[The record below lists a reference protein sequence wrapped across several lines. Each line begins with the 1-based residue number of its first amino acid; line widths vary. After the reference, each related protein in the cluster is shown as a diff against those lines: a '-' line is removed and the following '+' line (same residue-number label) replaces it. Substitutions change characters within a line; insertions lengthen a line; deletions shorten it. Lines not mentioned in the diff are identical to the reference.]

1 MNNLEKILFKYD
13 EYGNVLL
20 QLFLLFKN
28 TSHLVKI
35 NFIINKTIQSFF
47 FLLFVGLLS
56 IVQAQ
61 EISDTKFGKGMI
73 NFIAKDSSFSVK
85 FAPRIQSRFQS
96 QWDYNE
102 EEYDDAELN
111 FLVRRARLKF
121 GGFAFTPK
129 LKYKIELGL
138 SNRDL
143 SGASV
148 YNRNTPRYILDAVVM
163 WNFHENFELWAGQTK
178 LPGNI
183 ERVVSSANLQLIDRS
198 LLNSKFNIDRDMG
211 IQLRHKTKLGGNWIS
226 REKFSISQGEGR
238 NITEGNIGGL
248 QYTSRLE
255 LLPFGEFSSKGD
267 YSQGDLKREKSI
279 KAMFGFTYD
288 INNNAVK
295 NRSNMGSYMTQ
306 SNGGLFETDIT
317 TVFIDGVIKYNGFS
331 LTGEYA
337 SRNADTIEALE
348 ADGRTKTG
356 AVVGAGSAINF
367 QGSYLFKN
375 NVEMTLRYT
384 NVDFKEVTRLSDLQQ
399 ITYGISK
406 YVVGH
411 SLKIQA
417 DLSFSQSSSMRDFV
431 LFRTGF
437 DLHF

>member
-1 MNNLEKILFKYD
+1 M
-13 EYGNVLL
+13 
-20 QLFLLFKN
+20 
-28 TSHLVKI
+28 
-35 NFIINKTIQSFF
+35 NKTIQSF

-238 NITEGNIGGL
+238 NITEGNIGSSV
-248 QYTSRLE
+248 Y
-255 LLPFGEFSSKGD
+255 LP
-267 YSQGDLKREKSI
+267 
-279 KAMFGFTYD
+279 T
-288 INNNAVK
+288 
-295 NRSNMGSYMTQ
+295 
-306 SNGGLFETDIT
+306 
-317 TVFIDGVIKYNGFS
+317 
-331 LTGEYA
+331 
-337 SRNADTIEALE
+337 
-348 ADGRTKTG
+348 
-356 AVVGAGSAINF
+356 
-367 QGSYLFKN
+367 
-375 NVEMTLRYT
+375 
-384 NVDFKEVTRLSDLQQ
+384 
-399 ITYGISK
+399 
-406 YVVGH
+406 
-411 SLKIQA
+411 
-417 DLSFSQSSSMRDFV
+417 
-431 LFRTGF
+431 
-437 DLHF
+437 

>member
-1 MNNLEKILFKYD
+1 M
-13 EYGNVLL
+13 
-20 QLFLLFKN
+20 
-28 TSHLVKI
+28 
-35 NFIINKTIQSFF
+35 NKTIQSF

-163 WNFHENFELWAGQTK
+163 WNFYENFELWAGQTK

-317 TVFIDGVIKYNGFS
+317 TVFIDGVIKYNGFA

>member
-1 MNNLEKILFKYD
+1 MLKAKRF
-13 EYGNVLL
+13 
-20 QLFLLFKN
+20 
-28 TSHLVKI
+28 TLV
-35 NFIINKTIQSFF
+35 
-47 FLLFVGLLS
+47 LFVILS
-56 IVQAQ
+56 SFLEAQ
-61 EISDTKFGKGMI
+61 EVSDTKFGKGMI

-85 FAPRIQSRFQS
+85 FAPRIQSRYQG
-96 QWDYNE
+96 QWDYDGE
-102 EEYDDAELN
+102 DYGDTDLN
-111 FLVRRARLKF
+111 FIVRRARLKF

-129 LKYKIELGL
+129 LKYKMELGL
-138 SNRDL
+138 SNRDI
-143 SGASV
+143 SGASI
-148 YNRNTPRYILDAVVM
+148 YNRNTPRYILDAVIM

-211 IQLRHKTKLGGNWIS
+211 VQLRHKTKWGGNFIT

-238 NITEGNIGGL
+238 NVTVGNLGGL

-306 SNGGLFETDIT
+306 VDGGLFETDIE
-317 TVFIDGVIKYNGFS
+317 TVFIDGVIKYNGFA

-337 SRNADTIEALE
+337 NRNAETIEALE
-348 ADGRTKTG
+348 ANGRTKTG

-384 NVDFKEVTRLSDLQQ
+384 NVDFKEVTRLSDLKQ

-417 DLSFSQSSSMRDFV
+417 DLTFSQSDATRDYV

>member
-1 MNNLEKILFKYD
+1 MFMMLKAKRF
-13 EYGNVLL
+13 
-20 QLFLLFKN
+20 
-28 TSHLVKI
+28 TLV
-35 NFIINKTIQSFF
+35 
-47 FLLFVGLLS
+47 LFVILS
-56 IVQAQ
+56 SFLEAQ
-61 EISDTKFGKGMI
+61 EVSDTKFGKGMI

-85 FAPRIQSRFQS
+85 FAPRIQSRYQG
-96 QWDYNE
+96 QWDYDGE
-102 EEYDDAELN
+102 DYGDADLN
-111 FLVRRARLKF
+111 FIVRRARLKF

-129 LKYKIELGL
+129 LKYKMELGL
-138 SNRDL
+138 SNRDI
-143 SGASV
+143 SGASI
-148 YNRNTPRYILDAVVM
+148 YNRNTPRYILDAVIM

-211 IQLRHKTKLGGNWIS
+211 VQLRHKTKWGGNFIT

-238 NITEGNIGGL
+238 NITVGNLGGL

-306 SNGGLFETDIT
+306 VDGGLFETDIE
-317 TVFIDGVIKYNGFS
+317 TVFIDGVIKYNGFA

-337 SRNADTIEALE
+337 NRNAETIEALE
-348 ADGRTKTG
+348 ANGRTKTG

-384 NVDFKEVTRLSDLQQ
+384 NVDFKEVTRLSDLKQ

-417 DLSFSQSSSMRDFV
+417 DLTFSQSDATRDYV

>member
-1 MNNLEKILFKYD
+1 MKQLISSFLFIPFC
-13 EYGNVLL
+13 LL
-20 QLFLLFKN
+20 L
-28 TSHLVKI
+28 
-35 NFIINKTIQSFF
+35 
-47 FLLFVGLLS
+47 
-56 IVQAQ
+56 QAQ
-61 EISDTKFGKGMI
+61 EISDTKFGNGMI

-85 FAPRIQSRFQS
+85 FAPRVQSRYQS
-96 QWDYNE
+96 EWSYNGEDY
-102 EEYDDAELN
+102 DPVDIN
-111 FLVRRARLKF
+111 FSVRRARLKF
-121 GGFAFTPK
+121 GGFAFSPK

-138 SNRDL
+138 SNRDI
-143 SGASV
+143 SGANV

-163 WNFHENFELWAGQTK
+163 WNFYEKFELWAGQTK

-211 IQLRHKTKLGGNWIS
+211 IQLRHKLRLGGNWIIK
-226 REKFSISQGEGR
+226 EKFSISQGEGR

-288 INNNAVK
+288 INENAVK
-295 NRSNMGSYMTQ
+295 SRSNMGSYLIQ
-306 SNGGLFETDIT
+306 SSGGLFETDIT
-317 TVFIDGVIKYNGFS
+317 TIFLDGVIKYNGFA

-337 SRNADTIEALE
+337 NRDADQIEALE
-348 ADGRTKTG
+348 EDGKTKTG
-356 AVVGAGSAINF
+356 AVVGAGSASNI

-375 NVEMTLRYT
+375 NFEITARYT
-384 NVDFKEVTRLSDLQQ
+384 NINFKKITRLSDLKQ
-399 ITYGISK
+399 ITFGVSK
-406 YVVGH
+406 YIVGH

-417 DLSFSQSSSMRDFV
+417 DISLLNASGIKDNV

>member
-1 MNNLEKILFKYD
+1 MKQLILSF
-13 EYGNVLL
+13 
-20 QLFLLFKN
+20 LFIPL
-28 TSHLVKI
+28 
-35 NFIINKTIQSFF
+35 
-47 FLLFVGLLS
+47 GLS
-56 IVQAQ
+56 IQAQ
-61 EISDTKFGKGMI
+61 EISDTKFGNGMI
-73 NFIAKDSSFSVK
+73 NFIAKDSSFSIK
-85 FAPRIQSRFQS
+85 FAPRIQSRYQS
-96 QWDYNE
+96 EWSYNGEDY
-102 EEYDDAELN
+102 DPADIN
-111 FLVRRARLKF
+111 FSVRRARLKF
-121 GGFAFTPK
+121 GGFAFSPK

-138 SNRDL
+138 SNRDI
-143 SGASV
+143 SGANI

-163 WNFHENFELWAGQTK
+163 WNFYENFELWAGQTK

-183 ERVVSSANLQLIDRS
+183 ERVISSANLQLIDRS

-211 IQLRHKTKLGGNWIS
+211 IQLRHKLKLGGNWIIK
-226 REKFSISQGEGR
+226 EKFSISQGEGR

-288 INNNAVK
+288 INENAVK
-295 NRSNMGSYMTQ
+295 SRSNMGSYLIQ
-306 SNGGLFETDIT
+306 SSGGLFETDIT
-317 TVFIDGVIKYNGFS
+317 TIFLDGVIKYNGFA

-337 SRNADTIEALE
+337 NRDADQIEALE
-348 ADGRTKTG
+348 EDGRTKTE
-356 AVVGAGSAINF
+356 AVVGAGSASNI

-375 NVEMTLRYT
+375 NFEITARYT
-384 NVDFKEVTRLSDLQQ
+384 NINFKKITRLSDLKQ
-399 ITYGISK
+399 ITFGVSK

-417 DLSFSQSSSMRDFV
+417 DVSLLNASGIIDNV

>member
-1 MNNLEKILFKYD
+1 MKQLISSFLFIP
-13 EYGNVLL
+13 L
-20 QLFLLFKN
+20 
-28 TSHLVKI
+28 
-35 NFIINKTIQSFF
+35 
-47 FLLFVGLLS
+47 GLLL
-56 IVQAQ
+56 QAQ
-61 EISDTKFGKGMI
+61 EISDTKFGNGMI

-85 FAPRIQSRFQS
+85 FAPRIQSRYQS
-96 QWDYNE
+96 EWSYNGEDYDPANI
-102 EEYDDAELN
+102 N
-111 FLVRRARLKF
+111 FSVRRARLKF
-121 GGFAFTPK
+121 GGFAFSPK

-138 SNRDL
+138 SNRDI
-143 SGASV
+143 SGANV

-198 LLNSKFNIDRDMG
+198 LLNSKFNIDRDVG
-211 IQLRHKTKLGGNWIS
+211 IQLRHKLRLGGNWIIK
-226 REKFSISQGEGR
+226 EKFSISQGEGR

-288 INNNAVK
+288 INENAVK
-295 NRSNMGSYMTQ
+295 SRSNMGSYLIQ
-306 SNGGLFETDIT
+306 SSGGLFETDIT
-317 TVFIDGVIKYNGFS
+317 TIFLDGVIKYNGFA

-337 SRNADTIEALE
+337 NRDADQIEALE
-348 ADGRTKTG
+348 EDGRTKTG
-356 AVVGAGSAINF
+356 AVVGAGSASNI

-375 NVEMTLRYT
+375 NFEITARYT
-384 NVDFKEVTRLSDLQQ
+384 NINFKEITRLSDLKQ
-399 ITYGISK
+399 ITFGVSK

-417 DLSFSQSSSMRDFV
+417 DISLLNASGIKDNV

>member
-1 MNNLEKILFKYD
+1 MKQLILSF
-13 EYGNVLL
+13 
-20 QLFLLFKN
+20 LFIPL
-28 TSHLVKI
+28 
-35 NFIINKTIQSFF
+35 
-47 FLLFVGLLS
+47 GLLL
-56 IVQAQ
+56 QAQ
-61 EISDTKFGKGMI
+61 EISDTKFGNGMI

-85 FAPRIQSRFQS
+85 FAPRVQSRYQS
-96 QWDYNE
+96 EWSYDGEDY
-102 EEYDDAELN
+102 DPADIN
-111 FLVRRARLKF
+111 FSVRRARLKF
-121 GGFAFTPK
+121 GGFAFSPK

-138 SNRDL
+138 SNRDI
-143 SGASV
+143 SGANI

-183 ERVVSSANLQLIDRS
+183 ERVVSSGNLQLIDRS

-211 IQLRHKTKLGGNWIS
+211 VQLRHKIKLVGNWFIK
-226 REKFSISQGEGR
+226 EKFSISQGEGR

-267 YSQGDLKREKSI
+267 YSQGDLIREKSI

-288 INNNAVK
+288 INKNAVK
-295 NRSNMGSYMTQ
+295 NRSNMGSYMIQ
-306 SNGGLFETDIT
+306 SSGGLFETDIT
-317 TVFIDGVIKYNGFS
+317 SIFLDGVIKYNGFA

-337 SRNADTIEALE
+337 NRDADQIEALE
-348 ADGRTKTG
+348 EDDKTKTG
-356 AVVGAGSAINF
+356 AVVGAGSALNI
-367 QGSYLFKN
+367 QGSYLFKTN
-375 NVEMTLRYT
+375 FEMTARYT
-384 NVDFKEVTRLSDLQQ
+384 NINFKQITNLSDLKQ
-399 ITYGISK
+399 ITFGVSK

-417 DLSFSQSSSMRDFV
+417 DISLLNASGIKDNI

>member
-1 MNNLEKILFKYD
+1 MKKLIL
-13 EYGNVLL
+13 
-20 QLFLLFKN
+20 
-28 TSHLVKI
+28 
-35 NFIINKTIQSFF
+35 SF
-47 FLLFVGLLS
+47 LFVSLGLSL
-56 IVQAQ
+56 QAQ
-61 EISDTKFGKGMI
+61 EINDNKFGNGMI

-85 FAPRIQSRFQS
+85 FAPRIQSRYQTERS
-96 QWDYNE
+96 YYE
-102 EEYDDAELN
+102 ENYDPVDIN
-111 FLVRRARLKF
+111 FSVRRARLKF
-121 GGFAFTPK
+121 NGFAFSPK

-138 SNRDL
+138 SNRDI
-143 SGASV
+143 SGASA
-148 YNRNTPRYILDAVVM
+148 YNRNTPRYILDAVVI

-211 IQLRHKTKLGGNWIS
+211 IQLRHKSRFGGNWIIK
-226 REKFSISQGEGR
+226 EKFSISQGEGR

-288 INNNAVK
+288 INENAVK
-295 NRSNMGSYMTQ
+295 SRSNMGSYMIQ
-306 SNGGLFETDIT
+306 SSGGLFETDIT
-317 TVFIDGVIKYNGFS
+317 TIFLDGIIKYNGFAFM
-331 LTGEYA
+331 GEYA
-337 SRNADTIEALE
+337 NRDADQIEALE
-348 ADGRTKTG
+348 EDGRAKTG
-356 AVVGAGSAINF
+356 AVVGAGSALNI
-367 QGSYLFKN
+367 QGSYLFKSN
-375 NVEMTLRYT
+375 FEITARYT
-384 NVDFKEVTRLSDLQQ
+384 NINFKEITRLSDLKQ
-399 ITYGISK
+399 ITFGVSK

-417 DLSFSQSSSMRDFV
+417 DISLSNVNRIKNNV

>member
-1 MNNLEKILFKYD
+1 MKKLIL
-13 EYGNVLL
+13 
-20 QLFLLFKN
+20 
-28 TSHLVKI
+28 
-35 NFIINKTIQSFF
+35 SF
-47 FLLFVGLLS
+47 LFVSLGLSL
-56 IVQAQ
+56 QAQ
-61 EISDTKFGKGMI
+61 EINDNKFGNGMI

-85 FAPRIQSRFQS
+85 FAPRIQSRYQTERS
-96 QWDYNE
+96 YYE
-102 EEYDDAELN
+102 ENYDPVDIN
-111 FLVRRARLKF
+111 FSVRRARLKF
-121 GGFAFTPK
+121 NGFAFSPK

-138 SNRDL
+138 SNRDI
-143 SGASV
+143 SGASA
-148 YNRNTPRYILDAVVM
+148 YNRNTPRYILDAVVI

-211 IQLRHKTKLGGNWIS
+211 IQLRHKSRFGGNWIIK
-226 REKFSISQGEGR
+226 EKFSISQGEGR

-288 INNNAVK
+288 INENAVK
-295 NRSNMGSYMTQ
+295 SRSNMGSYMIQ
-306 SNGGLFETDIT
+306 SSGGLFETDIT
-317 TVFIDGVIKYNGFS
+317 TIFLDGIIKYNGYAFM
-331 LTGEYA
+331 GEYA
-337 SRNADTIEALE
+337 NRDADQIEALE
-348 ADGRTKTG
+348 EDGRTKTG
-356 AVVGAGSAINF
+356 AVVGAGSALNI
-367 QGSYLFKN
+367 QGSYLFKSN
-375 NVEMTLRYT
+375 FEITARYT
-384 NVDFKEVTRLSDLQQ
+384 NINFKEITRLSDLKQ
-399 ITYGISK
+399 ITFGVSK

-417 DLSFSQSSSMRDFV
+417 DISLSNVNRIKNNV

>member
-1 MNNLEKILFKYD
+1 MKQLISSFLFIPLC
-13 EYGNVLL
+13 LL
-20 QLFLLFKN
+20 L
-28 TSHLVKI
+28 
-35 NFIINKTIQSFF
+35 
-47 FLLFVGLLS
+47 
-56 IVQAQ
+56 QAQ
-61 EISDTKFGKGMI
+61 EISDTKFGNGMI

-85 FAPRIQSRFQS
+85 FAPRIQSRYQS
-96 QWDYNE
+96 EWSYNGEDY
-102 EEYDDAELN
+102 DPADIN
-111 FLVRRARLKF
+111 FSVRRARLKF
-121 GGFAFTPK
+121 GGFAFSPK

-138 SNRDL
+138 SNRDI
-143 SGASV
+143 SGANV

-163 WNFHENFELWAGQTK
+163 WNFYEKFELWAGQTK

-211 IQLRHKTKLGGNWIS
+211 IQLRHKLRLGGNWIIK
-226 REKFSISQGEGR
+226 EKFSISQGEGR

-288 INNNAVK
+288 INENAVK
-295 NRSNMGSYMTQ
+295 SRSNMGSYLIQ
-306 SNGGLFETDIT
+306 SSGGLFETDIT
-317 TVFIDGVIKYNGFS
+317 TIFLDGVIKYNGFA

-337 SRNADTIEALE
+337 NRDADQIEALE
-348 ADGRTKTG
+348 EDGRTKTG
-356 AVVGAGSAINF
+356 AVVGAGSASNI

-375 NVEMTLRYT
+375 NFEITARYT
-384 NVDFKEVTRLSDLQQ
+384 NINFKEITRLSDLKQ
-399 ITYGISK
+399 ITFGVSK

-417 DLSFSQSSSMRDFV
+417 DISLLNASGIKDNV

>member
-1 MNNLEKILFKYD
+1 MKQLISSFLFIPFC
-13 EYGNVLL
+13 LL
-20 QLFLLFKN
+20 L
-28 TSHLVKI
+28 
-35 NFIINKTIQSFF
+35 
-47 FLLFVGLLS
+47 
-56 IVQAQ
+56 QAQ
-61 EISDTKFGKGMI
+61 EISDTKFGNGMI

-85 FAPRIQSRFQS
+85 FAPRIQSRYQS
-96 QWDYNE
+96 EWSYNGEDYDPANI
-102 EEYDDAELN
+102 N
-111 FLVRRARLKF
+111 FSVRRARLKF
-121 GGFAFTPK
+121 GGFAFSPK

-138 SNRDL
+138 SNRDI
-143 SGASV
+143 SGANV

-198 LLNSKFNIDRDMG
+198 LLNSKFNIDRDVG
-211 IQLRHKTKLGGNWIS
+211 IQLRHKLRLGGNWIIK
-226 REKFSISQGEGR
+226 EKFSISQGEGR

-288 INNNAVK
+288 INENAVK
-295 NRSNMGSYMTQ
+295 SRSNMGSYLIQ
-306 SNGGLFETDIT
+306 SSGGLFETDIT
-317 TVFIDGVIKYNGFS
+317 TIFLDGVIKYNGFA

-337 SRNADTIEALE
+337 NRDADQIEALE
-348 ADGRTKTG
+348 EDGRTKTG
-356 AVVGAGSAINF
+356 AVVGAGSASNI

-375 NVEMTLRYT
+375 NFEITARYT
-384 NVDFKEVTRLSDLQQ
+384 NINFKEITRLSDLKQ
-399 ITYGISK
+399 ITFGVSK

-417 DLSFSQSSSMRDFV
+417 DISLLNANGIKDNV

>member
-1 MNNLEKILFKYD
+1 MKQLILSF
-13 EYGNVLL
+13 
-20 QLFLLFKN
+20 LFIPL
-28 TSHLVKI
+28 
-35 NFIINKTIQSFF
+35 
-47 FLLFVGLLS
+47 GLLL
-56 IVQAQ
+56 QAQ
-61 EISDTKFGKGMI
+61 EISDTKFGNGMI

-85 FAPRIQSRFQS
+85 FAPRVQSRYQS
-96 QWDYNE
+96 EWSYDGEDY
-102 EEYDDAELN
+102 DPADIN
-111 FLVRRARLKF
+111 FSVRRARLKF
-121 GGFAFTPK
+121 GGFAFSPK

-138 SNRDL
+138 SNRDI
-143 SGASV
+143 SGANI

-198 LLNSKFNIDRDMG
+198 LLNSKFNIDRDIG
-211 IQLRHKTKLGGNWIS
+211 IQLRHKLRLGGNWIIK
-226 REKFSISQGEGR
+226 EKFSISQGEGR

-288 INNNAVK
+288 INENAVK
-295 NRSNMGSYMTQ
+295 SRSNMGSYLIQ
-306 SNGGLFETDIT
+306 SSGGLFETDIT
-317 TVFIDGVIKYNGFS
+317 TVFLDGVIKYNGFA

-337 SRNADTIEALE
+337 NRDADQIEALE
-348 ADGRTKTG
+348 EDGRTKTG
-356 AVVGAGSAINF
+356 AVVGAGSASNI

-375 NVEMTLRYT
+375 NFEITARYT
-384 NVDFKEVTRLSDLQQ
+384 NINFKKITRLSDLNQ
-399 ITYGISK
+399 ITFGVSK

-417 DLSFSQSSSMRDFV
+417 DISLLNASGIKDNV

>member
-1 MNNLEKILFKYD
+1 M
-13 EYGNVLL
+13 
-20 QLFLLFKN
+20 
-28 TSHLVKI
+28 
-35 NFIINKTIQSFF
+35 NKTIQSF

-267 YSQGDLKREKSI
+267 YSQGDLKREESI

>member
-1 MNNLEKILFKYD
+1 M
-13 EYGNVLL
+13 
-20 QLFLLFKN
+20 
-28 TSHLVKI
+28 
-35 NFIINKTIQSFF
+35 NKTIQSF

-317 TVFIDGVIKYNGFS
+317 TVFIDGVIKYNGFA

-417 DLSFSQSSSMRDFV
+417 DLSFSQSSSMIDFV

>member
-1 MNNLEKILFKYD
+1 MKQLISSFLFIPFC
-13 EYGNVLL
+13 LL
-20 QLFLLFKN
+20 L
-28 TSHLVKI
+28 
-35 NFIINKTIQSFF
+35 
-47 FLLFVGLLS
+47 
-56 IVQAQ
+56 QAQ
-61 EISDTKFGKGMI
+61 EISDTKFGNGMI

-85 FAPRIQSRFQS
+85 FAPRVQSRYQS
-96 QWDYNE
+96 EWSYNGEDY
-102 EEYDDAELN
+102 DPVDIN
-111 FLVRRARLKF
+111 FSVRRARLKF
-121 GGFAFTPK
+121 GGFAFSPK

-138 SNRDL
+138 SNRDI
-143 SGASV
+143 SGANV

-163 WNFHENFELWAGQTK
+163 WNFYEKFELWAGQTK

-211 IQLRHKTKLGGNWIS
+211 IHLRHKLRLGGNWIIK
-226 REKFSISQGEGR
+226 EKFSISQGEGR

-267 YSQGDLKREKSI
+267 YFQGDLKREKSI

-288 INNNAVK
+288 INENAVK
-295 NRSNMGSYMTQ
+295 SRSNMGSYLIQ
-306 SNGGLFETDIT
+306 SSGGLFETDIT
-317 TVFIDGVIKYNGFS
+317 TIFLDGVIKYNGFA

-337 SRNADTIEALE
+337 NRDADQIEALE
-348 ADGRTKTG
+348 EDGKTKTG
-356 AVVGAGSAINF
+356 ALVGAGSASNI

-375 NVEMTLRYT
+375 NFEITARYT
-384 NVDFKEVTRLSDLQQ
+384 NINFKKITRLSDLKQ
-399 ITYGISK
+399 ITFGVSK
-406 YVVGH
+406 YIVGH

-417 DLSFSQSSSMRDFV
+417 DISLLNASGIKDNV

>member
-1 MNNLEKILFKYD
+1 MKQLILSF
-13 EYGNVLL
+13 
-20 QLFLLFKN
+20 LFIPL
-28 TSHLVKI
+28 
-35 NFIINKTIQSFF
+35 
-47 FLLFVGLLS
+47 GLSL
-56 IVQAQ
+56 QAQ
-61 EISDTKFGKGMI
+61 EISDTKFGNGMI

-85 FAPRIQSRFQS
+85 FAPRVQSRYQS
-96 QWDYNE
+96 EWSYNGEDY
-102 EEYDDAELN
+102 DPVDIN
-111 FLVRRARLKF
+111 FSVRRARLKF
-121 GGFAFTPK
+121 GGFAFSPK

-138 SNRDL
+138 SNRDI
-143 SGASV
+143 SGANV

-163 WNFHENFELWAGQTK
+163 WNFYENFELWAGQTK

-211 IQLRHKTKLGGNWIS
+211 IQLRHKLRLGGNWIIK
-226 REKFSISQGEGR
+226 EKFSISQGEGR

-288 INNNAVK
+288 INENAVK
-295 NRSNMGSYMTQ
+295 SRSNMGSYLIQ
-306 SNGGLFETDIT
+306 SSGGLFETDIT
-317 TVFIDGVIKYNGFS
+317 TIFLDGVIKYNGFA

-337 SRNADTIEALE
+337 NRDADQIEALE
-348 ADGRTKTG
+348 EDGRTKTG
-356 AVVGAGSAINF
+356 AVVGAGSASNI

-375 NVEMTLRYT
+375 NFEITARYT
-384 NVDFKEVTRLSDLQQ
+384 NINFKEITRLSDLKQ
-399 ITYGISK
+399 ITFGVSK

-417 DLSFSQSSSMRDFV
+417 DISLLNASGIKDNL

>member
-1 MNNLEKILFKYD
+1 MKQLISSFLFIP
-13 EYGNVLL
+13 L
-20 QLFLLFKN
+20 
-28 TSHLVKI
+28 
-35 NFIINKTIQSFF
+35 
-47 FLLFVGLLS
+47 GLLL
-56 IVQAQ
+56 QAQ
-61 EISDTKFGKGMI
+61 EISDTKFGNGMI

-85 FAPRIQSRFQS
+85 FAPRIQSRYQS
-96 QWDYNE
+96 EWSYDGEDY
-102 EEYDDAELN
+102 DPADIN
-111 FLVRRARLKF
+111 FSVRRARLKF
-121 GGFAFTPK
+121 GGFAFSPK

-138 SNRDL
+138 SNRDI
-143 SGASV
+143 SGANV

-211 IQLRHKTKLGGNWIS
+211 IQLRHKLRLGGNWIIK
-226 REKFSISQGEGR
+226 EKFSISQGEGR

-288 INNNAVK
+288 INENAVK
-295 NRSNMGSYMTQ
+295 SRSNMGSYLIQ
-306 SNGGLFETDIT
+306 SSGGLFETDIT
-317 TVFIDGVIKYNGFS
+317 TIFLDGVIKYNGFA

-337 SRNADTIEALE
+337 NRDADQIEALE
-348 ADGRTKTG
+348 EDGRTKTG
-356 AVVGAGSAINF
+356 AVVGAGSASNI

-375 NVEMTLRYT
+375 NFEITARYT
-384 NVDFKEVTRLSDLQQ
+384 NINFKKITRLSDLKQ
-399 ITYGISK
+399 ITFGVSK

-417 DLSFSQSSSMRDFV
+417 DISLLNASGIKDNV

>member
-1 MNNLEKILFKYD
+1 MLKAKRF
-13 EYGNVLL
+13 
-20 QLFLLFKN
+20 
-28 TSHLVKI
+28 TLV
-35 NFIINKTIQSFF
+35 
-47 FLLFVGLLS
+47 LFVMLS
-56 IVQAQ
+56 SFLEAQ
-61 EISDTKFGKGMI
+61 EVSDTKFGKGMI

-85 FAPRIQSRFQS
+85 FAPRIQSRYQG
-96 QWDYNE
+96 QWDYDGE
-102 EEYDDAELN
+102 DYGDADLN
-111 FLVRRARLKF
+111 FIVRRARLKF

-129 LKYKIELGL
+129 LKYKMELGL
-138 SNRDL
+138 SNRDI
-143 SGASV
+143 SGASI
-148 YNRNTPRYILDAVVM
+148 YNRNTPRYILDAVIM

-211 IQLRHKTKLGGNWIS
+211 VQLRHKTKWGGNFIT

-238 NITEGNIGGL
+238 NVTVGNLGGL

-306 SNGGLFETDIT
+306 VDGGLFETDIE
-317 TVFIDGVIKYNGFS
+317 TVFIDGVIKYNGFA

-337 SRNADTIEALE
+337 NRNAETIEALE
-348 ADGRTKTG
+348 ANGRTKTG

-384 NVDFKEVTRLSDLQQ
+384 NVDFKEVTRLSDLKQ

-417 DLSFSQSSSMRDFV
+417 DLTFSQSDATRDYV